1 MREVWGHFMREH
13 VCQLPAFCTLTKRKY
28 AYILLSMETPS
39 DDQVRERLALLT
51 ETCIWSN
58 LRRATRTITN
68 YYDALLGPLSGLRV
82 SQAGVL
88 AVLYLT
94 GAQTIN
100 ELAEKLALDRT
111 TLGRNLRPI
120 EQRGLLSLTAGD
132 DQRTRIVQLTAQGK
146 EILLQILPWW
156 EQTQAH
162 MVAHMQPD
170 QVTAFLALLTD
181 LSARTHEE

>member
-1 MREVWGHFMREH
+1 M
-13 VCQLPAFCTLTKRKY
+13 
-28 AYILLSMETPS
+28 S
-39 DDQVRERLALLT
+39 QV
-51 ETCIWSN
+51 
-58 LRRATRTITN
+58 
-68 YYDALLGPLSGLRV
+68 
-82 SQAGVL
+82 GVL

-94 GAQTIN
+94 GVQTIH

-132 DQRTRIVQLTAQGK
+132 DQRTRIVQLTAQG
-146 EILLQILPWW
+146 EEVLLHILPYW

-162 MVAHMQPD
+162 MVAHMQPE
-170 QVTAFLALLTD
+170 QVTALLALLTD